1 MVSYHFPIDYLL
13 DLDIFSFD
21 RLLEVARYA
30 KNTERREDFYVTNVA
45 VNGDEAAF
53 RALQDNL
60 SNESPDAKE
69 KRKVAEGMKKVEE
82 LFGGR

>member
-30 KNTERREDFYVTNVA
+30 KNTERREDFYVMNVA
-45 VNGDEAAF
+45 VNGDEKAF
-53 RALQDNL
+53 KAFYESF
-60 SNESPDAKE
+60 SNESPE
-69 KRKVAEGMKKVEE
+69 VAEQKRIAESMKKVGE

>member
-30 KNTERREDFYVTNVA
+30 KNTERREDFYVMNVA
-45 VNGDEAAF
+45 VNGDEKAF
-53 RALQDNL
+53 KAFHESF
-60 SNESPDAKE
+60 SNESPE
-69 KRKVAEGMKKVEE
+69 VAEQKRIAESMKKVGE